1 MESKLTLHLKNFNTK
16 VKVMNQT
23 NSPTLVLTKLE
34 ALNVQS
40 ELFDL
45 LTQIAALTKIKE
57 TEEVIQ
63 VGMDGGSF

>member
-63 VGMDGGSF
+63 VGMDGGGF